1 MVETIKASK
10 KTDKLIVTTA
20 PCIITA
26 AAGEGDEKK
35 LPTITMEAYNGG
47 IMAVGWY
54 GDVVIDLAGLETPAN
69 LPILFNHDDWSIDSV
84 LGQTSDIDNDGK
96 RLSVT
101 GTIMADT
108 DLTRKTLTLAKNG
121 YIFQSSIGALPLKRT
136 YIQEDQE
143 VKVNGRTLKGPFD
156 LIEKSVLR
164 EVSTVLL
171 GADSTTTAKIA
182 AKRKTKRKG
191 ISMTM
196 PARLKKWLRAKYGA
210 GTLEKITAKI
220 KAADDVDL
228 TGEEEDVADTAV
240 ELAEIVEEAQK
251 DGWTEEDIQEIVE
264 LAEEIREKAED
275 IEAKEGEDGE
285 DDLEAEEDDDE
296 EKKVSASNIRRMAA
310 RIKKIEAKMKRET
323 IRARRP
329 EAANINVGTRPQMT
343 VGVITAAAARSTGMR
358 TLEAQF
364 TADELNHSQD
374 VQVRS
379 ISELIHAC
387 LAAEGKRIDA
397 TRHDTDRLLKAGFS
411 TSSLANVLSN
421 LANKYIL
428 EGYGAVE
435 EAWKEVAAI
444 RPVNDFKVHTGVR
457 MVMSDLL
464 ENLNKDGTIK
474 HGSITDDKREIK
486 ADTKALRISIDRQDL
501 INDDLGIL
509 QQIPTALGFSAAR
522 TFNADFWGVLNKSS
536 AQFNDST
543 KRNLATGAL
552 TIDNLDGATKLFAEL
567 KDSDGNPIGIL
578 PSVLL
583 TGTTYA
589 ASAMRIYASHNI
601 VGGSDVMPDAN
612 IYANRFKPVSSAYLT
627 AGHWYLLAVAPM
639 FAIMDA
645 AFLHGN
651 QTPFVETAEADFERL
666 GIQMRT
672 WYDYGISFGD
682 WRAGVKSAGA

>member
-1 MVETIKASK
+1 MARLTKASEK
-10 KTDKLIVTTA
+10 RSKTADKLIIATA
-20 PCIITA
+20 PCTITA
-26 AAGEGDEKK
+26 AATDGDGEKK
-35 LPTITMEAYNGG
+35 LPTISMEAYNGG
-47 IMAVGWY
+47 IMAVEWY
-54 GDVVIDLAGLETPAN
+54 GDVVIDLAGLQAPDN

-84 LGQTSDIDNDGK
+84 LGQTSKIDNDGK
-96 RLSVT
+96 RLKVD

-108 DLTRKTLTLAKNG
+108 ELSRKALTLGKNG
-121 YIFQSSIGALPLKRT
+121 YIFQSSIGALPLKIT
-136 YIQEDQE
+136 YIKEGQE

-182 AKRKTKRKG
+182 AKLKTKRKG
-191 ISMTM
+191 TAMKTL
-196 PARLKKWLRAKYGA
+196 PAKLKQWLRAKYGD
-210 GTLEKITAKI
+210 GVTKKLTAKI
-220 KAADDVDL
+220 KAAEDVDL
-228 TGEEEDVADTAV
+228 TDEEENIAKTA
-240 ELAEIVEEAQK
+240 ENLAEIVEEAQEN
-251 DGWTEEDIQEIVE
+251 GWTEEDVQEVID
-264 LAEEIREKAED
+264 LAEEIQEESED
-275 IEAKEGEDGE
+275 IDANNDDDD
-285 DDLEAEEDDDE
+285 DDLEGKEDDKD
-296 EKKVSASNIRRMAA
+296 KPKADAMLR
-310 RIKKIEAKMKRET
+310 RIKKIEAQMKRQN

-329 EAANINVGTRPQMT
+329 MAANINVGARPQMT

-364 TADELNHSQD
+364 TADELNHSESI
-374 VQVRS
+374 QVRS

-397 TRHDTDRLLKAGFS
+397 TRHDTAKLLKAGFS
-411 TSSLANVLSN
+411 TNSLADVLSN

-435 EAWKEVAAI
+435 EVWREIVKV

-474 HGSITDDKREIK
+474 HGSVTDEKSGIQ
-486 ADTKALRISIDRQDL
+486 ADTKALMISIDRQAL

-522 TFNADFWGVLNKSS
+522 TFNTDFWGVLNKSG
-536 AQFNDST
+536 AQFNDGD

-552 TIDNLDGATKLFAEL
+552 ILDNLDEATKLFAEL
-567 KDSDGNPIGIL
+567 KDSSGNPIGIL

-583 TGTTYA
+583 TGTKYA
-589 ASAMRIYASHNI
+589 AAAKRIYASTNI
-601 VGGSDVMPDAN
+601 VGGSDVQPDSN
-612 IYANRFKPVSSAYLT
+612 IYAGAFKPVSSSYLT
-627 AGHWYLLAVAPM
+627 SANWYLLAVAPM
-639 FAIMDA
+639 FAIMEA
-645 AFLHGN
+645 AFLHGK
-651 QTPFVETAEADFERL
+651 QEPFVETAEANFDRL

-672 WYDYGISFGD
+672 WYDYGVSFGD
-682 WRAGVKSAGA
+682 WQAGVKSAGA